1 MDQWLRA
8 HTAPERMGV
17 QSPALSSGSQP
28 PATPAAEGPYLTFL
42 HGYLDAYV
50 HIDTHIYKHNFF

>member
-17 QSPALSSGSQP
+17 QSPALSSGSQL
-28 PATPAAEGPYLTFL
+28 PATPAAEGPIPDLPSWVPECIC
-42 HGYLDAYV
+42 AYR
-50 HIDTHIYKHNFF
+50 HTHIQT